1 MIKELFAEVVGT
13 GSALPPK
20 VVTNVDL
27 ERIVDTSDE
36 WIYTRTGI
44 RERHIAEEGEPASK
58 YASIAAERALED
70 AGVRPEQLD
79 FILVA
84 TVTPDTPFPSTSC
97 ILQKKLGAPGAACMD
112 VAAGCSGFIY
122 GLVTADNLIKTGS
135 YKTILVVGV
144 ELLSKITD
152 WTDRGTCVLL
162 ADGAGAAVLRA
173 SEKKTGI
180 LGTHLGSDGNLGHLL
195 HMPGGGSLNP
205 ATHETIEARYH
216 YLKMS
221 GNEVFKHAVQVM
233 GDISEKLLDVV
244 GLKREDISLLVPH
257 QANLR
262 IIQAT
267 ARRLKLPMDK
277 VYVNI
282 DRYGNTS
289 SATIPI
295 ALDEINRQGLVKPG
309 DVLVMV
315 AFGAGFTWGVAALEW
330 TKLNTL
336 SS

>member
-1 MIKELFAEVVGT
+1 MIRELFAEVVGT

-36 WIYTRTGI
+36 WIVTRTGI
-44 RERHIAEEGEPASK
+44 RERHIADEGEPASK
-58 YASIAAERALED
+58 YATLAAERALED
-70 AGVRPEQLD
+70 AGVKAEDLD

-97 ILQKKLGAPGAACMD
+97 IIQKELGAPRAACMD
-112 VAAGCSGFIY
+112 ISAGCSGFLY
-122 GLVTADNLIKTGS
+122 GLVTANTMIKTGA
-135 YKTILVVGV
+135 YKNVLVVGV

-162 ADGAGAAVLRA
+162 ADGAGAAVVRA

-180 LGTHLGSDGNLGHLL
+180 LGTHLGSDGSLGHLL

-205 ATHETIEARYH
+205 ATHHTIDARYH
-216 YLKMS
+216 YLKMQ

-233 GDISEKLLDVV
+233 GDISEKLLSVV
-244 GLKREDISLLVPH
+244 GLKREEISYLVPH

-267 ARRLKLPMDK
+267 ARRLRLPMEK

-295 ALDEINRQGLVKPG
+295 ALDEINRLGLIKPG
-309 DVLVMV
+309 DKLLMV

-330 TKLNTL
+330 SKQNAHA
-336 SS
+336 S